1 MSKLH
6 RRRRLHLCGLLVMV
20 AGVLGVVAAS
30 QALLAQAP
38 DEAGGQALP
47 RFRRVF
53 APADQFQAWPF
64 QNERYLPLPGAEFE
78 YLVRRAEAATSDAG
92 LPAGSEVQSCRYTA
106 KFDDV

>member
-38 DEAGGQALP
+38 AEAGGQALP

-78 YLVRRAEAATSDAG
+78 DLVRRAEAGQFGSSI
-92 LPAGSEVQSCRYTA
+92 LPLHGEV
-106 KFDDV
+106 